1 MLERQNYFFDGFRA
15 VGDVRHASQEVG
27 RELGVE
33 RQECGPTAGSLSRRA
48 LAPSSVS
55 SSRARFWLGGSARWP
70 RRALARRQCRRAA
83 WRVAVNTPSQPAV
96 CSGGGRARDSSQGP
110 VISSWVQL
118 IALAQGSLR
127 CEAVHER
134 PVRRR
139 DDCRCSSGL
148 ALRRAASMSQCIEAL
163 SGRAGLQC
171 ASIAATHRSTA
182 RLRASV
188 HHQLSVA
195 ASCERHSAFTAR
207 RSKGLAAEGLI
218 PTTVNYSAE
227 LLQRCGHGAPW
238 RPLLAATSLAH
249 AASIGASGATVL
261 SETPRPASTA
271 R

>member
-1 MLERQNYFFDGFRA
+1 
-15 VGDVRHASQEVG
+15 
-27 RELGVE
+27 
-33 RQECGPTAGSLSRRA
+33 
-48 LAPSSVS
+48 
-55 SSRARFWLGGSARWP
+55 
-70 RRALARRQCRRAA
+70 
-83 WRVAVNTPSQPAV
+83 
-96 CSGGGRARDSSQGP
+96 
-110 VISSWVQL
+110 
-118 IALAQGSLR
+118 
-127 CEAVHER
+127 
-134 PVRRR
+134 
-139 DDCRCSSGL
+139 
-148 ALRRAASMSQCIEAL
+148 MSQRIEAL

-249 AASIGASGATVL
+249 AQQASAPAARPHFQGRRVPLRLRASRAGRFF
-261 SETPRPASTA
+261 EASTTAGRLREERAFHGSRREQTLEAYVEPCSQNRCLALRSWA
-271 R
+271 RHALLGSRRATETSCPRSTG